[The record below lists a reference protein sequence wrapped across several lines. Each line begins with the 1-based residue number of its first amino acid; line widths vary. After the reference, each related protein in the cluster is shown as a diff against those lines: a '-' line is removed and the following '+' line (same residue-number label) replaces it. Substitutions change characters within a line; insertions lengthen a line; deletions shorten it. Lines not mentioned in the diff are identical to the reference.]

1 MTDIYETETLNLK
14 ISTIDVIIAGLQEGL
29 VSLEWVKQEPDTR
42 QQELDDYLSQR
53 EALVQ
58 MLNSLE

>member
-1 MTDIYETETLNLK
+1 MTEIYEAETLNLK

-29 VSLEWVKQEPDTR
+29 SSLEWVKQEPDTR

>member
-1 MTDIYETETLNLK
+1 MTDTYEAEILNLK
-14 ISTIDVIIAGLQEGL
+14 IDVLDVIIAGLQEGL
-29 VSLEWVKQEPDTR
+29 SSFEWVKQEPDTR

>member
-1 MTDIYETETLNLK
+1 MTDTYEAGVLSLK
-14 ISTIDVIIAGLQEGL
+14 IDVLDVIITGLQEGL
-29 VSLEWVKQEPDTR
+29 SSLEWVKQEPDTR